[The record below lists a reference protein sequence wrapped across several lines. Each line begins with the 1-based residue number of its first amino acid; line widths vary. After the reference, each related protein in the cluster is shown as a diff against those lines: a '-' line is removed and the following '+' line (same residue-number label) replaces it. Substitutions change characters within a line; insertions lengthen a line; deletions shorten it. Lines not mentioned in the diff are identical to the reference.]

1 MEGEAFDPVV
11 VTFAC
16 NWCGYPAARL
26 TGVQNIDYPSGI
38 KIVRVMCTGRVDP
51 AMIMKAFE
59 YGADGVALVGCR
71 MDECHFLE
79 GNKKAKERVE
89 AIKKIL
95 DYIGLDGGRLEA
107 EWLAAAETKKFAKLT
122 NDLVSKIKE
131 LGPNPIPRIGEMGEE
146 EAVFDKDAIDDII
159 SSTSAHDCVECGKCT
174 SVCPVA
180 RFDEEFAPRRIVLR
194 ALEGVS
200 DKLAEDKDIWSCI
213 TCEMCNAMCPYEV
226 DYSEFIRR
234 MRSEAVLLGGRH
246 DSIIKECPQGGMLQ
260 SMMRIMAYTEKQN
273 RLSWIPEDVRIQTT
287 GDVFYFTGCL
297 PHMDLVFRDRELD
310 LTQTAVSAIKLL
322 NHAGIEPVVSN
333 NEVCCGHDLNWVGDE
348 DSFELLMNKN
358 IEAIK
363 ESGAKTVV
371 FTCPEGLRTFDID
384 YRDILGD
391 LDFEVMHISEFL
403 LELADE
409 GDIDLSSDNSGT
421 VTLHESCRLGRH
433 LGIYDPPRELLER
446 AGIEIKEMEN
456 VRDKAICCGVSSF
469 VACSESAQ
477 KMQLERIMEA
487 KRTEAETLLTV
498 CPKCRIHLSC
508 AISKEIPCDRELV
521 DIPIEDYTV
530 YLARH
535 LNL

>member
-1 MEGEAFDPVV
+1 MDREAFDPVV

-26 TGVQNIDYPSGI
+26 TGVQNIDYPSGV

-71 MDECHFLE
+71 IDECHFLE
-79 GNKKAKERVE
+79 GNKMAKERVE
-89 AIKKIL
+89 AIKKLL
-95 DYIGLDGGRLEA
+95 DYLGLGGDRLEA
-107 EWLAAAETKKFAKLT
+107 EWLAAAETQKFAKLT
-122 NDLVSKIKE
+122 NDLVSRIKKI
-131 LGPNPIPRIGEMGEE
+131 GPNPLPRIGEISEE
-146 EAVFDKDAIDDII
+146 GCAFDKDAIDDII

-200 DKLAEDKDIWSCI
+200 EGLKEDKDIWSCI

-234 MRSEAVLLGGRH
+234 MRSEAVLLGGLH
-246 DSIIKECPQGGMLQ
+246 DSIITECPQGGMLQ
-260 SMMRIMAYTEKQN
+260 SMMRIMAFTEKQN
-273 RLSWIPEDVRIQTT
+273 RLSWIPKDVKTQTK

-297 PHMDLVFRDRELD
+297 PHMDLVFKDRELD
-310 LTQTAVSAIKLL
+310 LTETAVSAIKLL

-333 NEVCCGHDLNWVGDE
+333 KEVCCGHDLNWVGDE
-348 DSFELLMNKN
+348 DNFELLMNKN

-371 FTCPEGLRTFDID
+371 FTCPEGLRTFEVD
-384 YRDILGD
+384 YRDILED

-403 LELADE
+403 LELADKGE
-409 GDIDLSSDNSGT
+409 IDLSSENSGT
-421 VTLHESCRLGRH
+421 VTFHDSCRLGRH

-446 AGIEIKEMEN
+446 AGIEIREMEN

-469 VACSESAQ
+469 VACSESAH

-487 KRTEAETLLTV
+487 KKTGADTLLTV

-508 AISKEIPCDRELV
+508 AISKEIPCDRSLV
-521 DIPIEDYTV
+521 DIPIEDYTT

-535 LNL
+535 LKL